1 VLLCYPL
8 NGTIFHSLFT
18 NEWTCVWYHSKRI
31 CTCKRKNAGR
41 CWTPVSATLNKLFF
55 CTSCVTYFKYH
66 YGLAKQSSNQT
77 IAKNDSK
84 VLFDKKLCIKKHRWL
99 LMAKTKLG
107 QPFQVFLLSCRKNSL
122 TDYDWFAPLESS
134 LISFLWCFGNNWF
147 L

>member
-1 VLLCYPL
+1 MSGHAFGTTL
-8 NGTIFHSLFT
+8 NVYARVK
-18 NEWTCVWYHSKRI
+18 EPK
-31 CTCKRKNAGR
+31 AGR

-55 CTSCVTYFKYH
+55 CTGCVTYFKYH

-77 IAKNDSK
+77 IAKNNSK

-107 QPFQVFLLSCRKNSL
+107 QAFLLSCGKNSL
-122 TDYDWFAPLESS
+122 TDYDWIPPLEKS
-134 LISFLWCFGNNWF
+134 LISFLWCFANNWF